1 MPQIPHTECCCGKAL
16 SCCPLR
22 RYHLKQCQAFTIH
35 LTLCERHHAWEQR
48 CIMAKSPYCPHPA
61 HTKADAWCKAAFWRA
76 DRATRPAAE
85 GVFSSGFV
93 SGFPSQSCPAE
104 TGSGG
109 WRNLLYFS
117 IAGTLP
123 ASLPPSLPQSFSSS
137 PFLLPISLLLRWNLS
152 FLPRGLK
159 RETFRPDY
167 DWYVHGHTSKSFT
180 GG

>member
-1 MPQIPHTECCCGKAL
+1 MLLRQRFAC
-16 SCCPLR
+16 SPLR

-35 LTLCERHHAWEQR
+35 LTLCERYHAWEQR

-123 ASLPPSLPQSFSSS
+123 PSPYSKLFFFPFSPSHISSS
-137 PFLLPISLLLRWNLS
+137 PLKLIFPTWGFKDGDIP
-152 FLPRGLK
+152 PRLWLVC
-159 RETFRPDY
+159 T
-167 DWYVHGHTSKSFT
+167 WTHI
-180 GG
+180 